1 MGIPSYQVK
10 QQYDSHECLCFLL
23 DKFFLDNE
31 ESFKLQARQ
40 STFCENTGCFHNS
53 EGITYERTLTLNIEQ
68 TYDYQSINK
77 ILLRSMFRHHL
88 PDYRC
93 EGCQSVG
100 FCYKTNS
107 ICHLPDILII
117 TLSFFK
123 PVTDGFLQKFIPNL
137 IINDSISLYGK
148 NLDLFGIVYYS
159 GQTMNSGHYTS
170 ALNLNGASYTINDDQ
185 ISKGARLISLS
196 SNGTVPYILICKN
209 IITQHRIEVN
219 PSRDSTIRLSDNY
232 GVSSETCFNLS
243 KSSSLN

>member
-1 MGIPSYQVK
+1 
-10 QQYDSHECLCFLL
+10 
-23 DKFFLDNE
+23 
-31 ESFKLQARQ
+31 
-40 STFCENTGCFHNS
+40 
-53 EGITYERTLTLNIEQ
+53 
-68 TYDYQSINK
+68 
-77 ILLRSMFRHHL
+77 MFRHHL

-123 PVTDGFLQKFIPNL
+123 PVKDGFVQKFIPNL

-170 ALNLNGASYTINDDQ
+170 ALNLNGAWYTINDDQ

-196 SNGTVPYILICKN
+196 SDGTVPYILIYKN
-209 IITQHRIEVN
+209 IITQHRIEGN

-232 GVSSETCFNLS
+232 GVSSETCSNLS
-243 KSSSLN
+243 KNSSLN